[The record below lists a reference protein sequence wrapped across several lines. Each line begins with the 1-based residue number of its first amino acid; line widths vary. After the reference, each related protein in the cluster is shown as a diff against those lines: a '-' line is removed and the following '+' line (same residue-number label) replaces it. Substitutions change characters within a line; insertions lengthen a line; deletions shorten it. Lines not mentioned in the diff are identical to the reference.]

1 MITMGTSQK
10 VSGISQDFNVSLGW
24 MCVRMLLTCGGR
36 FIGICI
42 CVSREGV
49 AVSVTMKRKVVSV
62 SCTRTIMRFMFHE
75 GDKMVT

>member
-1 MITMGTSQK
+1 
-10 VSGISQDFNVSLGW
+10 

-42 CVSREGV
+42 CGSQESV

-62 SCTRTIMRFMFHE
+62 SCTRTIMRFVFHE
-75 GDKMVT
+75 GDEMVT